1 MFFITFSHAHVRAHP
16 HTARDRKI
24 ERQRD
29 RETETETETE
39 SLSVVVKRTRIIT
52 ALTFGATFSY
62 AGIYARYAQDI
73 ALEYCHINNMAQF
86 CSRRAAVLKTMAVQP
101 SVYFTPEIKAE
112 FESQAREN
120 LAHECSLLAAYAD
133 ILLPHSE

>member
-1 MFFITFSHAHVRAHP
+1 MRAHTRVQP
-16 HTARDRKI
+16 QTEKQRHRDTATQRH
-24 ERQRD
+24 RD
-29 RETETETETE
+29 RERE
-39 SLSVVVKRTRIIT
+39 SLSVAVARTRIIT
-52 ALTFGATFSY
+52 ALTFGATFSH

>member
-1 MFFITFSHAHVRAHP
+1 MHAHTRVMP
-16 HTARDRKI
+16 
-24 ERQRD
+24 Q
-29 RETETETETE
+29 TETQRHRDTEAETE
-39 SLSVVVKRTRIIT
+39 SLSVVVARTRIIT
-52 ALTFGATFSY
+52 ALTFGATFSH

-120 LAHECSLLAAYAD
+120 LAHECSLLAAYAG

>member
-1 MFFITFSHAHVRAHP
+1 MRAHTRVQP
-16 HTARDRKI
+16 QTEKQRHRDTATQRH
-24 ERQRD
+24 RD
-29 RETETETETE
+29 RERE
-39 SLSVVVKRTRIIT
+39 SLSVVVARTRIIT
-52 ALTFGATFSY
+52 ALTFGATFSH

>member
-1 MFFITFSHAHVRAHP
+1 MRAHTRVQP
-16 HTARDRKI
+16 
-24 ERQRD
+24 Q
-29 RETETETETE
+29 TETQRHRDTATQRHRDTETQRE
-39 SLSVVVKRTRIIT
+39 SLSVVVARTRIIM
-52 ALTFGATFSY
+52 ALTFGATFSH

>member
-1 MFFITFSHAHVRAHP
+1 MHAHTRVLPQTEKQRHSDTETQR
-16 HTARDRKI
+16 H
-24 ERQRD
+24 RD
-29 RETETETETE
+29 RERE
-39 SLSVVVKRTRIIT
+39 SLSVVVACTRIIT
-52 ALTFGATFSY
+52 ALTFGATFSH